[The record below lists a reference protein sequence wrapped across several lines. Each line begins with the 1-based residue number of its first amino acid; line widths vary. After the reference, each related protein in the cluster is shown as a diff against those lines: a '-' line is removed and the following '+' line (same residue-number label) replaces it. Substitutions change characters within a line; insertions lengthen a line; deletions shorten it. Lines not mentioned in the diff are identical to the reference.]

1 MDYGHELL
9 FGTFITPAAQRADHA
24 VELAMVADRA
34 GLDLVT
40 FQDHPYQPG
49 FLDTWTLITYVAA
62 RTSRVRLS
70 NNVLNLPLRQPP
82 VLLAR
87 AAASIDLLS
96 GARFELG
103 IGAGRV
109 WEQIE
114 AMGGPRRT
122 PGEAVDALEE
132 AIAIVREVWAA
143 DKPGPVLFDGKH
155 YRVSGAAR
163 GPAPAHEVEIWVGAG
178 MPRMLRLVG
187 RMADGWSVPIRLFL
201 PGGPPTLAEP
211 NSSIDEAAAAAGR
224 DPSAVRRILT
234 FPGRFAR
241 SRGGLLDGPP
251 AQWAEEL
258 ADVALRYGVGTFV
271 LGADEA
277 ATIERF
283 AAEVVPRTRE
293 LVAAERQAA
302 ASAA

>member
-9 FGTFITPAAQRADHA
+9 FGTFITPAAQRPHHA
-24 VELAMVADRA
+24 VELAVVADRA

-49 FLDTWTLITYVAA
+49 FLDTWTLLTYVAA

-70 NNVLNLPLRQPP
+70 HNVLNLPLRPP
-82 VLLAR
+82 VMLAR
-87 AAASIDLLS
+87 AAASVDLLS
-96 GARFELG
+96 GGRFELG

-109 WEQIE
+109 WDATE

-122 PGEAVDALEE
+122 PGEAVEALEE
-132 AIAIVREVWAA
+132 AITIIREVWAA
-143 DKPGPVLFDGKH
+143 DKPGGVFFDGKH
-155 YRVSGAAR
+155 YRAWGAPR
-163 GPAPAHEVEIWVGAG
+163 GPAPAHDVGIWVGAG

-187 RMADGWSVPIRLFL
+187 RRADGWSVPIRLFL

-211 NSSIDEAAAAAGR
+211 NRVIDEAAAAAGR

-234 FPGRFAR
+234 FPGRFSR
-241 SRGGLLDGPP
+241 LRGGLLDGPP

-258 ADVALRYGVGTFV
+258 ADMALRYGVGAFV
-271 LGADEA
+271 LGSDEA

-283 AAEVVPRTRE
+283 AAEVVPATRE
-293 LVAAERQAA
+293 LVAAERHAA
-302 ASAA
+302 ATG

>member
-9 FGTFITPAAQRADHA
+9 FGTFITPAAQRPHHA
-24 VELAMVADRA
+24 VELAVVADRA

-49 FLDTWTLITYVAA
+49 FLDTWTLLTYVAA
-62 RTSRVRLS
+62 RTSRVRVS
-70 NNVLNLPLRQPP
+70 HNVLNLPLRAP
-82 VLLAR
+82 VMLAR

-109 WEQIE
+109 WDQIE

-122 PGEAVDALEE
+122 PGQAVEALEE
-132 AIAIVREVWAA
+132 AIAIIREVWAA
-143 DKPGPVLFDGKH
+143 DKPGPVFFDGKH

-163 GPAPAHEVEIWVGAG
+163 GPAPAHDVEIWVGAG

-211 NSSIDEAAAAAGR
+211 NSAIDEAAAAAGR

-241 SRGGLLDGPP
+241 SRGSLLDGPP

-258 ADVALRYGVGTFV
+258 GDMALLYGVGTFV
-271 LGADEA
+271 LGADEG

-302 ASAA
+302 AATA